1 MDWIFETLSTIGI
14 FVLALLILV
23 FFHELGHFLTAKL
36 FKMRVERFS
45 LGFPPRIAGIKLG
58 DTDYCISA
66 TPLGGYVKIS
76 GMIDESMDVEHL
88 NEEPKPWEF
97 RAKPVWQRIIVIS
110 AGVIFNLILAAIIF
124 AGIAFTYG
132 DQIIPPSSVKGI
144 YVPQH
149 SVAADAGFKTG
160 DRIVKVNGKEFNDFS
175 KYFSVDMIMSD
186 SLVYTVERGGQL
198 LNVPVNQKYL
208 DRINKEGFISLE
220 DALPSRISGV
230 VGGSP
235 ADKAGLQ
242 GGDDIV
248 AIEGDS
254 VGYWEQ
260 LVNRIQSADGPL
272 ALTVRRNG
280 KTEHFSLTPDPE
292 TGKIGI
298 YPVNPVEYFDVQFH
312 QKGLLASVGDGVV
325 ETGSTV
331 NNIIQGFVKMFNGS
345 ISVKE
350 SLGGPVAIA
359 AVTKDVTDRMGAL
372 GFWRITAF
380 LSVTL
385 AIMNI
390 LPIPVLDGGHLV
402 FLLYE
407 GITRREPSARVRMVL
422 QQIGFIILIGLFI
435 FVTFNDILRQFGN

>member
-23 FFHELGHFLTAKL
+23 FFHELGHFLAAKL

-198 LNVPVNQKYL
+198 VNVPVNQKYL
-208 DRINKEGFISLE
+208 DRINKEDLFRWRM
-220 DALPSRISGV
+220 PC
-230 VGGSP
+230 P
-235 ADKAGLQ
+235 A
-242 GGDDIV
+242 
-248 AIEGDS
+248 
-254 VGYWEQ
+254 
-260 LVNRIQSADGPL
+260 
-272 ALTVRRNG
+272 
-280 KTEHFSLTPDPE
+280 
-292 TGKIGI
+292 
-298 YPVNPVEYFDVQFH
+298 
-312 QKGLLASVGDGVV
+312 
-325 ETGSTV
+325 
-331 NNIIQGFVKMFNGS
+331 
-345 ISVKE
+345 
-350 SLGGPVAIA
+350 
-359 AVTKDVTDRMGAL
+359 
-372 GFWRITAF
+372 AF
-380 LSVTL
+380 Q
-385 AIMNI
+385 A
-390 LPIPVLDGGHLV
+390 
-402 FLLYE
+402 
-407 GITRREPSARVRMVL
+407 
-422 QQIGFIILIGLFI
+422 
-435 FVTFNDILRQFGN
+435 